1 MQTLEK
7 VQWNKKKCNE
17 EPRYENKGMK
27 TLNQNTFQE
36 IGVSGVD
43 ECLTRFS
50 TSKVLILF
58 PTKQKLGYEIA
69 K

>member
-1 MQTLEK
+1 
-7 VQWNKKKCNE
+7 
-17 EPRYENKGMK
+17 MK
-27 TLNQNTFQE
+27 TLNQKTFQE